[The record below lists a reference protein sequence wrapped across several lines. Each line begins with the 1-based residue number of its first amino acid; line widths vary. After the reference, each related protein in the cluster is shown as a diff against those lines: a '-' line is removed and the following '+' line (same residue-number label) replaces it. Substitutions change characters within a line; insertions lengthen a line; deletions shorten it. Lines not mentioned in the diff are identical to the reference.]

1 MANSESLRPK
11 VGASG
16 EGGFTSFLNLIP
28 SHSSPTRSRSILRHS
43 RKVEIIRWSGGTSPD
58 EETIRKI
65 LAEEDLHGYRWSNG
79 PGDVYSAHSHSYN
92 KVIQVVSG
100 SITFGLPA
108 GDEKV
113 TLNLGDRLNLP
124 AGVSHNAVVG
134 PEGVACIEAHR

>member
-1 MANSESLRPK
+1 MANS
-11 VGASG
+11 
-16 EGGFTSFLNLIP
+16 
-28 SHSSPTRSRSILRHS
+28 
-43 RKVEIIRWSGGTSPD
+43 KVEIIRWSGGTSPD

-65 LAEEDLHGYRWSNG
+65 LTEEDLHGYRWSNG

-108 GDEKV
+108 SDEKV